1 MADEDLTIFPDVKRQ
16 MFQYYTRRTCVLECL
31 STAIMDRCG
40 CLPYFYPDFGE
51 VWGAHPELGHPD
63 WADTTCNETGYLCVS
78 AYAGNQLNNLINH
91 NGVLTILYSIY
102 RGNQV

>member
-1 MADEDLTIFPDVKRQ
+1 
-16 MFQYYTRRTCVLECL
+16 
-31 STAIMDRCG
+31 MDRCG

-102 RGNQV
+102 RGNQIQGRP

>member
-1 MADEDLTIFPDVKRQ
+1 
-16 MFQYYTRRTCVLECL
+16 
-31 STAIMDRCG
+31 MDRCG

-78 AYAGNQLNNLINH
+78 AYAGNQLQI
-91 NGVLTILYSIY
+91 I
-102 RGNQV
+102 